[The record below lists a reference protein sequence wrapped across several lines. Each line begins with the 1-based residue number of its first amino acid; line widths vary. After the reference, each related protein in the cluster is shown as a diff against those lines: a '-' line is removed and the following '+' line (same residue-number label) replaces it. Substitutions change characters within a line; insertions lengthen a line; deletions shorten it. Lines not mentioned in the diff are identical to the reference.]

1 MGTFEIGEIVNLRSA
16 GSYIEL
22 KEGDRGQIISI
33 SPRGWVTVDFE
44 RDGGAYTVYDH
55 ELVREDIYQLVLD
68 LGLDPVK
75 AANEDFNESWR
86 L

>member
-1 MGTFEIGEIVNLRSA
+1 MTRFGIGERVVLRSS

-22 KEGDRGQIISI
+22 KENDVGTVVGV

-44 RDGGAYTVYDH
+44 RDGGSYTVYDH
-55 ELVREDIYQLVLD
+55 ELVRDDIYQLVLD

>member
-1 MGTFEIGEIVNLRSA
+1 MTRFETGERVVLRSA
-16 GSYIEL
+16 AAYVEL
-22 KEGDRGQIISI
+22 KENDVGTVISI

-55 ELVREDIYQLVLD
+55 ELVRDDIYQLILD
-68 LGLDPVK
+68 LGMDPEK
-75 AANEDFNESWR
+75 SSNEDFNESWR